1 MAKITLLDDNQ
12 NPYDVELPAFALD
25 SSAQQMVSL
34 LKKLAGDSKE
44 DTKETEKLK
53 KGIEDTVKNLEKGN
67 KASEGASK
75 ELLALLEKTR
85 KQIEENGLE
94 QDPKAL
100 EDYNRAI
107 AKGEKTWDKSYQYLR
122 GFGVGLVSVTS
133 AVAIGLFNAVTNA
146 GETLNELTRS
156 GVGFGDA
163 QGSSIDALAK
173 LSTAGIDASQFL
185 TNFSRAA
192 AVLGVNKIADM
203 SVAFDELNKS
213 GMNLGMSLEESAER
227 YGEELDTRAR
237 LGILNGISS
246 AQIAKETQQT
256 MKTQQ
261 KFAQALGVSTD
272 ELRAFTNSLVTD
284 TNILSGSLLR
294 FNKSTQSQ
302 MVAGLK
308 EFGTIMAGM
317 GGEEGKGIAQA
328 MVEASAGGALGFS
341 NSLVAMTA
349 VLPRLQQT
357 TVQLSNAMRNGTLT
371 QEGAQKMAMNF
382 SQELGNLSQG
392 EKERIF
398 AMERAGVEGAT
409 EMANA
414 VRAFTASAA
423 RIDELKLNPDNVQ
436 KGTNALNN
444 IISKIMGTFEAFR
457 YSFLSGL
464 GSIGDLGPALE
475 KAQKIIVSSLSGL
488 FGETSGD
495 IKDLGKSLG
504 EKLPYY
510 IQKMSEGL
518 ASFIDYIPTMI
529 TNVTNFAKGFFS
541 VMKVLG
547 VVLAPVILAFK
558 LLGVAIN
565 VLAFFLT
572 PVTMLFKGIA
582 NLVGGFLQ
590 MIGVADSGS
599 EALGQFTGVVV
610 LAIGALKLYTALQ
623 GKGIAKMMS
632 GFGEMAKK
640 FTGFSMKGFKD
651 KLGGFMG
658 GRGGGAG
665 KGAQK
670 QIMDGAGA
678 SGKAAGGMKAFGGGF
693 TAMMKGIVAGLK
705 VLGKAAMNP
714 MVWAGLGL
722 ITVAVIALATALRI
736 AAPAI
741 EAMGKVILNVM
752 QGVGAVIES
761 VGKGI
766 AAIVTAIGSVVLK
779 VFEGIGVVIV
789 SVGKSIQAVFQGIG
803 SIIMGIGNAIAGI
816 FTAIGKAAMF
826 VGKGISLIFEGM
838 ASLGNSFTGF
848 IKELGSL
855 SGTQLL
861 GAAAGLTA
869 VGAALVAMTAGSV
882 ISQIAKGFAN
892 LFSDDP
898 IDQFIR
904 LGKVAPNI
912 TEMADVMDN
921 MGDTVDKFTDAVAKI
936 DGNFVASQMNVI
948 RDAFITFG
956 EALDQISFTDLFK
969 MAAMGLIGGK
979 LTGGASE
986 EQAPVTG
993 PATGT
998 SPIIK
1003 KAGKL
1008 GDNFTANYSQ
1018 RDMLAKDPELYKNF
1032 QGERK
1037 AREEEL
1043 IAGGSSKQ
1051 RASLTAE
1058 REALKKYA
1066 PQIQKA
1072 GAGSFKDADGNPVKF
1087 DDAGNVIQQPTA
1099 GGSSQELATSDN
1111 SADILSA
1118 LNKQNSLLA
1127 QLVRQNQTIA
1137 DNI

>member
-1 MAKITLLDDNQ
+1 MAKITLMDDNQ

-34 LKKLAGDSKE
+34 LKKLAGETKE
-44 DTKETEKLK
+44 DTKVTEKLK
-53 KGIEDTVKNLEKGN
+53 KGMEDAAKNIEEGN

-107 AKGEKTWDKSYQYLR
+107 AKGEKSWDKSYQYLR

-237 LGILNGISS
+237 LGILNGVSS
-246 AQIAKETQQT
+246 TQIAKETQQT

-341 NSLVAMTA
+341 SSLVAMTA

-357 TVQLSNAMRNGTLT
+357 TVQLSNAMQNGTLT
-371 QEGAQKMAMNF
+371 QEGAQKMAMSF

-423 RIDELKLNPDNVQ
+423 RIDELQLNPDNVQ

-504 EKLPYY
+504 EKLPHY

-518 ASFIDYIPTMI
+518 ASFIDYIPTMVK
-529 TNVTNFAKGFFS
+529 NVTNFAKGFFS

-558 LLGVAIN
+558 LLGGVIDL
-565 VLAFFLT
+565 LAFILT

-582 NLVGGFLQ
+582 YLGGGLLKFL
-590 MIGVADSGS
+590 GVADSGA
-599 EALGQFTGVVV
+599 EAFGQLTGVVV
-610 LAIGALKLYTALQ
+610 LAIGALKIYTALQ

-665 KGAQK
+665 KSTQK
-670 QIMDGAGA
+670 KILDGAGA

-693 TAMMKGIVAGLK
+693 IAMMKAIGTGLK

-722 ITVAVIALATALRI
+722 LTAALLVMATALRI
-736 AAPAI
+736 ATPAI
-741 EAMGKVILNVM
+741 EAFGK
-752 QGVGAVIES
+752 
-761 VGKGI
+761 
-766 AAIVTAIGSVVLK
+766 VVLK

-816 FTAIGKAAMF
+816 FLAIGKAAMF
-826 VGKGISLIFEGM
+826 VGKGIGLIFAGM

-1099 GGSSQELATSDN
+1099 GGSSRELGTSDN

-1127 QLVRQNQTIA
+1127 QLVRQNQIIA